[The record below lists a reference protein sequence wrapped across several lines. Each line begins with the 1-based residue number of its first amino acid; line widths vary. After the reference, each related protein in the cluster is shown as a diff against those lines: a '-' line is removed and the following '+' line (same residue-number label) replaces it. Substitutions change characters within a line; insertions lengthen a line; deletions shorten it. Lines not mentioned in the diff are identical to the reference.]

1 MVRLPCSAA
10 VFFLGLSVVLPAQH
24 QSDSLLLLL
33 KNVRNDL
40 EKADLLLAVG
50 NRYRVEGPPD
60 SARFYLNQA
69 IQMFRAQGV
78 PYKQADALHNLGI
91 VEHNQGFYENAI
103 ACYSGAKTLFWK
115 SGEPFDTFFVY
126 RNLAVCHA
134 ALDRAAE
141 ATALFDSA
149 SHYLH
154 PDNLDHQ
161 SWFAT
166 SLAYFLNRQGQYR
179 AALIYRHKRYRI
191 AQQMGDEQAQLNAL
205 YDIAYEYDALR
216 LHDSTIHF
224 LQVALP
230 LALKLRDRTVEWRIK
245 ACMGIS
251 LIEKRDYVKGL
262 QYLEAAETLGKKYGN
277 QLCCGNTAYHGLA
290 LIKNGRPAEA
300 RPYIAEAENLLP
312 SLTELIDKRNVLNV
326 LLMIYESEKNYE
338 KALFYL
344 RQLNTVN
351 DSLSAKDYRKHVAGM
366 EATLKTREKE
376 TELVKRDAELR
387 ISAANINRQRL
398 LLGIAVVA
406 TLLLALA
413 AYQYRQISIAREHAA
428 RIMAGQNQALSAL
441 DTAKSRFFANI
452 SHEFRTPLTLIL
464 APLEPAIAAVKEH
477 RLRGQ
482 LQAARRSALQLLQ
495 LVEELLDL
503 SRLEAGKLT
512 LQEQDIHLNGWLRQR
527 MAGFESLAATKGIK
541 LLFNSPC
548 PENLALRLDAG
559 KLEKILN
566 NLLGNALKFT
576 EKGGEVRLDAYWQ
589 EQTERRGLLTLKVSD
604 NGPGIHPDDLPRI
617 FERFYQGAHRQ
628 EGGGA
633 GIGLALSR
641 ELAQFMNGT
650 LGVESRPEQG
660 SVFTFSLP
668 VTAGTAPAIPAVE
681 TPALSAVAP
690 ASGTFKPG
698 VDREKPVVLIVED
711 NADLRRYLEDTLRP
725 HFQVLLATDGLEALQ
740 RLKRD
745 HADLVVSD
753 VMMPRM
759 DGFALLE
766 AVRRQPAVFQ
776 QIPFILLTA
785 RALNDDRLQGFQL
798 GVDDY
803 IAKPFE
809 PALLIARIRNLLQLR
824 QKRRQSNPG
833 QDTAISD
840 SADLAWLKKAEKA
853 VLERIE
859 DPDLAI
865 NTLAQ
870 TLAQSPRNLER
881 TLKRLSGFTP
891 VEFIREIRLQRA
903 WQLLE
908 QKRFSSVA
916 EVRQAVGIENPAYF
930 SRIFTQR
937 FGIGPREL
945 LGRG

>member
-1 MVRLPCSAA
+1 MVRLPCSVA
-10 VFFLGLSVVLPAQH
+10 FFLLGFSVVLPAQ
-24 QSDSLLLLL
+24 QSSDSLIRLL
-33 KNVRNDL
+33 KNARNDL
-40 EKADLLLAVG
+40 EKADLLLAIG

-69 IQMFRAQGV
+69 IQMFRTQGA

-103 ACYSGAKTLFWK
+103 ACYSEAKTLFLK

-141 ATALFDSA
+141 ATALFDST
-149 SHYLH
+149 SRYLH
-154 PDNLDHQ
+154 PDNPDHQ

-166 SLAYFLNRQGQYR
+166 GLAYFLNRQGQHR
-179 AALIYRHKRYRI
+179 AALNYRHKRYRI
-191 AQQMGDEQAQLNAL
+191 AQQTGDEQTQLNAL

-216 LHDSTIHF
+216 LHDSTIYF
-224 LQVALP
+224 LQIALP

-262 QYLEAAETLGKKYGN
+262 QYLEEAETLGKKYGN

-300 RPYIAEAENLLP
+300 KPYIAEAERLAP
-312 SLTELIDKRNVLNV
+312 TLTELIDKRNVLNV

-351 DSLSAKDYRKHVAGM
+351 DSLSAKDYRKHLASM

-376 TELVKRDAELR
+376 TELVRRDAELR

-398 LLGIAVVA
+398 LLGIAVVI

-413 AYQYRQISIAREHAA
+413 AYQYRQISFARERAA

-441 DTAKSRFFANI
+441 DAAKSRFFANI

-477 RLRGQ
+477 SLRGQ
-482 LQAARRSALQLLQ
+482 LQAARRSALQLLK

-512 LQEQDIHLNGWLRQR
+512 LQEHDIHVNGWLRQR
-527 MAGFESLAATKGIK
+527 LAGFESLAATKGVK
-541 LLFNSPC
+541 LLFESRC

-566 NLLGNALKFT
+566 NLLSNALKFT

-589 EQTERRGLLTLKVSD
+589 EQAERRGALTLKVLD

-617 FERFYQGAHRQ
+617 FERFYQGVHQQ
-628 EGGGA
+628 EGGA

-650 LGVESRPEQG
+650 LGVESRPGQG

-668 VTAGTAPAIPAVE
+668 VAAGATTAMPAAE
-681 TPALSAVAP
+681 TIAFSAAAP
-690 ASGTFKPG
+690 ASGVFKPG
-698 VDREKPVVLIVED
+698 ADREKPVVLIVED
-711 NADLRRYLEDTLRP
+711 NADLRRFLEETLQP

-740 RLKRD
+740 RLERD

-785 RALNDDRLQGFQL
+785 RALDDDRLQGFQL

-809 PALLIARIRNLLQLR
+809 PALLIARISNLLQLR
-824 QKRRQSNPG
+824 QKRHQSNLA
-833 QDTAISD
+833 QEMAIPD
-840 SADLAWLKKAEKA
+840 NADLAWLKKAEKA
-853 VLERIE
+853 VIERID

-865 NTLAQ
+865 NTLAK
-870 TLAQSPRNLER
+870 TMAQSPRNLDR

-903 WQLLE
+903 RQLLE

-945 LGRG
+945 LGRD